1 MTVFFTLIYD
11 CIIFCYVK
19 AIVIASLFNSK
30 AKKWV
35 KGRKGIFLTIKNTID
50 NSATKVWFHCASL
63 GEFEQCRPLIER
75 YRESFPQ
82 HKIVLT
88 FFSPSGYEVQKY
100 YNKADYIFYLP
111 YDSKRNAGR
120 FINLISPKLAVFVK
134 YEFWWHYL
142 YTLNKKNIPAILVSG
157 IFRKNQL
164 FFSSIGKPFSAIL
177 HLYNHLFVQDEDSL
191 QLLASLNITNVQ
203 IAHDTRFDRVLSIAH
218 EPFSLPVLDLFCKNS
233 DVFIA
238 GSTWHDDEKILAG
251 LFNQSLLPAKIKL
264 IIAPHEINSK
274 HIGLLQKH
282 FNNAVLYSN
291 STAINENSQVL
302 IIDSIGVLSR
312 LYRYGRWAYVGGGFG
327 NGIHNILE
335 PAVYGLPV
343 FFGPNWKKFNE
354 AKNLLQTGGA
364 FCINDFNSLYTS
376 FNKVKNINSD
386 MYKTISNSNKKFVAD
401 NGGGTEKILS
411 YFKKLMQG

>member
-35 KGRKGIFLTIKNTID
+35 KGRKAIFLTIKNTVD
-50 NSATKVWFHCASL
+50 SSATKVWFHCASL
-63 GEFEQCRPLIER
+63 GEFEQSRPLIER

-82 HKIVLT
+82 YKIVLT
-88 FFSPSGYEVQKY
+88 FFSPSGYEVQKNY
-100 YNKADYIFYLP
+100 DKADYIFYLP
-111 YDSKRNAGR
+111 YDTKRNAER
-120 FINLISPKLAVFVK
+120 FISLINPKLAVFVK

-142 YTLNKKNIPAILVSG
+142 YTLNKKNIPAVLFSG
-157 IFRKNQL
+157 IFRKNQF
-164 FFSSIGKPFSAIL
+164 FFSSVGKPFSAIL
-177 HLYNHLFVQDEDSL
+177 HLYNHLFVQDENSL
-191 QLLASLNITNVQ
+191 QLLASLKITNAQ

-218 EPFSLPVLDLFCKNS
+218 EPFSLSVLDLFCKNH

-238 GSTWHDDEKILAG
+238 GSTWRDDEKILAK
-251 LFNQSLLPAKIKL
+251 LFNQSLLQDKIKL
-264 IIAPHEINSK
+264 IIAPHEINAK
-274 HIGLLQKH
+274 HIGLLQKL

-291 STAINENSQVL
+291 GNGVNENSQVL
-302 IIDSIGVLSR
+302 IINSIGLLSR

-364 FCINDFNSLYTS
+364 FCINDFNSLNAS
-376 FNKVKNINSD
+376 FSLLKNIDSD
-386 MYKTISNSNKKFVAD
+386 TYKALSNSNKKFVTD
-401 NGGGTEKILS
+401 NGGGTEKVLS
-411 YFKKLMQG
+411 YLKKLMQN